1 MIRPALLCIHTFVLA
16 LLISVASAAS
26 NPPRV
31 QFNRDIRPIMSDT
44 CFHCHGF
51 DAKSRKAGLR
61 LDRREDA
68 LQPTKHDLLPIVPGQ
83 PDDSEIIQ
91 RIMDVADPM
100 PPIEMHKQLTLEQK
114 ELFRRWVAEGA
125 VYEPHWAY
133 APLTRPPVPG
143 KKKLNPIDAFIRAQ
157 LTAKKN

>member
-1 MIRPALLCIHTFVLA
+1 MIRSALLSIHLFVLA
-16 LLISVASAAS
+16 LLFSVASAAT
-26 NPPRV
+26 NLPRV

-91 RIMDVADPM
+91 RIMDVVDPM
-100 PPIEMHKQLTLEQK
+100 PPLEMHKQLTLEQK
-114 ELFRRWVAEGA
+114 E
-125 VYEPHWAY
+125 
-133 APLTRPPVPG
+133 PV
-143 KKKLNPIDAFIRAQ
+143 RAGDG
-157 LTAKKN
+157 

>member
-1 MIRPALLCIHTFVLA
+1 MIRPALFYFNSLA
-16 LLISVASAAS
+16 LVSLISVANAAT
-26 NPPRV
+26 NLPRV

-91 RIMDVADPM
+91 RIMDVVDPM
-100 PPIEMHKQLTLEQK
+100 PPLEMHKQLTLEQK
-114 ELFRRWVAEGA
+114 ELFRRWVAEGGLCA
-125 VYEPHWAY
+125 ADSPVSSRQKETKSDRCLYSR
-133 APLTRPPVPG
+133 APDG
-143 KKKLNPIDAFIRAQ
+143 Q
-157 LTAKKN
+157 KNHPSPSS